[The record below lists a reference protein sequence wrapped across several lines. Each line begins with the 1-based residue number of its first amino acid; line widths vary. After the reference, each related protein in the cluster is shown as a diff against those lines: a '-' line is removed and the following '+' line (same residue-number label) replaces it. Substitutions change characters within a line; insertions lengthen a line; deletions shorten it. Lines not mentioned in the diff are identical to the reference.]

1 MINIKK
7 TTYCII
13 IITMILLVGILSV
26 SHAVENFYSQQIK
39 NSIWDIERRL
49 KQNPSDGL
57 KEELFRLRKKYLSEL
72 KNDIEKISTEIISVN
87 NNREKSNLIRTLSL
101 LKKDYRKYLKLNIE
115 FLENIQNNKTDMSV
129 TEQIEEL
136 KEKMPDYNILCF
148 DKEVERSTLFFG
160 KKEDD
165 QYSCQGKLIA
175 EYKLSKSMSGLG
187 SDATIAKKTDTHL
200 TVHWWAN
207 AFSSIKY
214 RIKIWV
220 HDAK

>member
-136 KEKMPDYNILCF
+136 KEK
-148 DKEVERSTLFFG
+148 
-160 KKEDD
+160 
-165 QYSCQGKLIA
+165 
-175 EYKLSKSMSGLG
+175 
-187 SDATIAKKTDTHL
+187 
-200 TVHWWAN
+200 
-207 AFSSIKY
+207 
-214 RIKIWV
+214 
-220 HDAK
+220 

>member
-7 TTYCII
+7 TTYCTI

-148 DKEVERSTLFFG
+148 DKEVERSTL
-160 KKEDD
+160 
-165 QYSCQGKLIA
+165 
-175 EYKLSKSMSGLG
+175 
-187 SDATIAKKTDTHL
+187 
-200 TVHWWAN
+200 
-207 AFSSIKY
+207 
-214 RIKIWV
+214 
-220 HDAK
+220 